1 MQYTNCHLVGSSLV
15 GVMCDAFRNES
26 AKQDVET
33 PTWTNA
39 PVHPLLSVRFSAA
52 IFKMAKFKCSPPKI
66 ILQSTLTMHFEI
78 VTLYIKLL
86 LS

>member
-26 AKQDVET
+26 AKQDVAT
-33 PTWTNA
+33 PTWTSA

-52 IFKMAKFKCSPPKI
+52 IFKMAKFIPKI
-66 ILQSTLTMHFEI
+66 AIHINNAFWDCNPLH
-78 VTLYIKLL
+78 
-86 LS
+86 